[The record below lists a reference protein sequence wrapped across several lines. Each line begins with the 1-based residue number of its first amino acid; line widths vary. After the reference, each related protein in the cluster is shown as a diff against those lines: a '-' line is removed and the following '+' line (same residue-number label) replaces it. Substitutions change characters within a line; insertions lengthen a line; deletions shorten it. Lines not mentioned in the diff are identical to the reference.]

1 MSDLGS
7 DGEGSDAELLPGPG
21 SWWAAWGPAAGLALN
36 LANATLGAGTLGLPF
51 VAARAGVLGALL
63 LLAGA
68 SPFLVLCLAPL
79 FLVPCFLP
87 SFLLSFLRA
96 SYPGRQGWPG

>member
-68 SPFLVLCLAPL
+68 CV
-79 FLVPCFLP
+79 FLP
-87 SFLLSFLRA
+87 SLFLSRSFSPSFDLHQV
-96 SYPGRQGWPG
+96 SQL